1 MPRPACPI
9 CGRPVSLIVRSCP
22 QCGSRRQPTR
32 RPSALFHIVLLA
44 GLFSAFSLCTMAVTP
59 RRSEAILHGQL
70 FVDLL
75 AAVVVV
81 VVVTRAA
88 GRLRE

>member
-1 MPRPACPI
+1 ML
-9 CGRPVSLIVRSCP
+9 V
-22 QCGSRRQPTR
+22 
-32 RPSALFHIVLLA
+32 A

-59 RRSEAILHGQL
+59 RQSEPVLHGQL

-81 VVVTRAA
+81 TRAA

>member
-1 MPRPACPI
+1 ML
-9 CGRPVSLIVRSCP
+9 V
-22 QCGSRRQPTR
+22 
-32 RPSALFHIVLLA
+32 A
-44 GLFSAFSLCTMAVTP
+44 GLFSAFSPCTMAVTP
-59 RRSEAILHGQL
+59 SQSEPVLHWQL

-81 VVVTRAA
+81 VVTRAA

>member
-1 MPRPACPI
+1 MPTEGARAAGTV
-9 CGRPVSLIVRSCP
+9 GR
-22 QCGSRRQPTR
+22 G
-32 RPSALFHIVLLA
+32 PSALFHLMLVA
-44 GLFSAFSLCTMAVTP
+44 GLFSAFSPCTMAVTP
-59 RRSEAILHGQL
+59 SQSEPVLHWQL

-81 VVVTRAA
+81 VVTRAA